1 MKIFPASVIVMPA
14 GGLSN
19 SLTSSRPFSCEEREC
34 GLIGMNL
41 RSLKQQSYYYGMS
54 VVRQLPKVFE
64 HARDLRKRLTDAEK
78 VLWNILRDRK
88 FLGYKFRRQAPVGEF
103 IADFLCNNPP
113 LIIEVDGPIH
123 IGQTAQDAER
133 TEGIFADYEI
143 PCIAINERKY
153 WRICHSL

>member
-1 MKIFPASVIVMPA
+1 M
-14 GGLSN
+14 
-19 SLTSSRPFSCEEREC
+19 
-34 GLIGMNL
+34 IGIEFAFFETA
-41 RSLKQQSYYYGMS
+41 SYYYGMS
-54 VVRQLPKVFE
+54 VVRQLPKVLE

-88 FLGYKFRRQAPVGEF
+88 FLGYKFRRQAPVGRF

-123 IGQTAQDAER
+123 IGQAAQDAER

-143 PCIAINERKY
+143 PVLRLTNEEVLENLPF
-153 WRICHSL
+153 SLKKIEESLIESREKSAPKSISQ